1 MRSLRTYAAALL
13 ALLCLAAQ
21 ARAEKPAPSLP
32 PPDDGDR
39 LVEAHHRQWVSGD
52 LAGARRLL
60 HQIIDREEA
69 RRSLRALAALRLAA
83 IDEVTGDRRAA
94 LAHLEAVKVLAGS
107 GHPLALEAEDRRAR
121 ILTATP
127 LADVRGPVP
136 GTVTLRGEAPQVV
149 AQFRQAEKLL
159 VSYHRVVVAPSL
171 ENINEVLRTKRHALA
186 AAVTIYQKVA
196 EHGGATAKAA
206 SSFRIGAMY
215 HHLAEALAFSTPEE
229 LLPTLARR
237 LTRQLRAESA
247 THLRRALT
255 SYRAALRVPAGAGT
269 AAWQEPARREA
280 ATLEVVLR
288 GAPRRGGRAP

>member
-1 MRSLRTYAAALL
+1 MRSVRTYAVVLL
-13 ALLCLAAQ
+13 AATLLVGAV
-21 ARAEKPAPSLP
+21 RAEQPAPSLP

-60 HQIIDREEA
+60 RQIADREEA

-83 IDEVTGDRRAA
+83 IDEVTGNRRAA
-94 LAHLEAVKVLAGS
+94 LARLDEVKLLAGS

-136 GTVTLRGEAPQVV
+136 GTVTLKGESPQVV
-149 AQFRQAEKLL
+149 ALFRYAEKLL

-186 AAVTIYQKVA
+186 AAVTVYQKMA
-196 EHGGATAKAA
+196 EQSGATAKAA
-206 SSFRIGAMY
+206 AAFRIGAMY

-255 SYRAALRVPAGAGT
+255 SYRAAVRVPAGGGT
-269 AAWQEPARREA
+269 AVWQEPAKREA

-288 GAPRRGGRAP
+288 GAPRRGRAP